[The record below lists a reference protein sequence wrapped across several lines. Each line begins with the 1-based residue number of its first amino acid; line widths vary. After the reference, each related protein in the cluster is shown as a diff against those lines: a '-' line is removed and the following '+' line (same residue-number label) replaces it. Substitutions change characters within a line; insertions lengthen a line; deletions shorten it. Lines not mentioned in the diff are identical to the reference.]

1 MHHRNV
7 SIPQAVWIACNR
19 AVRELHSSFAG
30 FQYRKRYG
38 LHAIIT
44 GASLDAKIV
53 VSIPQAVWIA
63 CNYGVFVGKIAP
75 FEFQYRKR
83 YGLHAIIGAF
93 DQTHIPIQFQYR
105 KRYGLHAI
113 ASQVMGHCRSLL
125 FQYRKRYGLH
135 AIDSGR
141 RRDSYHGR
149 FNTASGMDC
158 MQYCLPEPLKTVNP
172 KGGFLIRP
180 LFLRLSPNLREF
192 FVAKSG
198 SKGVQ
203 SQRYQGNFC
212 PRGKPKTHDI
222 FSQISDFT
230 VMKYSM
236 KLKCCQYPLRNFFLH
251 KRKGGNT
258 HRERSR
264 FFCRSYNVACSIFSY
279 DGCSACGMPIISR
292 ADTLPASRRSLAP

>member
-1 MHHRNV
+1 MDCMQSKRFEA
-7 SIPQAVWIACNR
+7 ILAEAQ
-19 AVRELHSSFAG
+19 E

-38 LHAIIT
+38 LHAISRMPRPRGPST
-44 GASLDAKIV
+44 CFNTASGMDCMQLEFHGDPRMAK
-53 VSIPQAVWIA
+53 
-63 CNYGVFVGKIAP
+63 

-83 YGLHAIIGAF
+83 YGLHAIAF
-93 DQTHIPIQFQYR
+93 
-105 KRYGLHAI
+105 
-113 ASQVMGHCRSLL
+113 VMFLALGVLS
-125 FQYRKRYGLH
+125 
-135 AIDSGR
+135 
-141 RRDSYHGR
+141 

-172 KGGFLIRP
+172 KGGFLVRP
-180 LFLRLSPNLREF
+180 PFLRFSPNLREF

-203 SQRYQGNFC
+203 SQQYQGNFC

-236 KLKCCQYPLRNFFLH
+236 KLKCCQYPLKNFFLH
-251 KRKGGNT
+251 KRKSGNT

-264 FFCRSYNVACSIFSY
+264 FFCRSYNVACSIFLY

-292 ADTLPASRRSLAP
+292 ACSTGICDCMTSRRRIATRSSRCPSLRSSIIFIANVI